1 MSSEDKK
8 DSSKVNVN
16 NDSNKEKGN
25 KSSSNELFDVRHSF
39 IININYLNKPVK
51 IVITT
56 SMIYLVWIYL
66 HYFASHLYIE
76 YCVPSTVKGFI
87 MSPFMVSSP
96 HCQGLRWMIYNGG
109 NTITNMWSLVGTWI
123 YAKLIV

>member
-16 NDSNKEKGN
+16 NDSNEEKGN
-25 KSSSNELFDVRHSF
+25 KSCGEELFDVRHSF

-51 IVITT
+51 IVIA
-56 SMIYLVWIYL
+56 SWMIYLAWIYL

-87 MSPFMVSSP
+87 MSPFMVSAP

-123 YAKLIV
+123 YAKLLV